1 MSGIEIEQDYEVDDD
16 GDVGGRLACWWARGH
31 GHKAED
37 FAMAVVGYC
46 LDCDAETPR
55 IDLDDIKELWQ
66 RNIPVGDSVQY
77 RRSTEPPK
85 GPRDEAFPV
94 TVLDIEA
101 RRGGRKCA
109 VNGCR
114 NPWFAS
120 RPVQVADKVDADY
133 MAIDITLCRE
143 HSQRF
148 PEPSYRVRFVPVG
161 ATIMLPADPAEDR
174 S

>member
-16 GDVGGRLACWWARGH
+16 GVVNGRLSCWWTEGH
-31 GHKAED
+31 GHDETE
-37 FAMAVVGYC
+37 FAVAVAQHCFDNGFQ
-46 LDCDAETPR
+46 APA
-55 IDLDDIKELWQ
+55 IDLDDIREMWQ
-66 RNIPVGDSVQY
+66 RNIPVGDSVLY
-77 RRSTEPPK
+77 RRSMEPPK

-109 VNGCR
+109 VHDCM
-114 NPWFAS
+114 NPWAMS
-120 RPVQVADKVDADY
+120 RPVQVADKVDGDY
-133 MAIDITLCRE
+133 MAVDITLCRE

-161 ATIMLPADPAEDR
+161 ATIMLPTADEAE